1 VGEGEKPSYIFS
13 NLLFFIQFILY
24 SNQLIKLY
32 NFIIFH
38 DFHIIIVSRLL
49 TKNSLYIQ
57 ITYQVQGFFQFCDV
71 ATLGF
76 SCGKF

>member
-38 DFHIIIVSRLL
+38 DFHIIIL
-49 TKNSLYIQ
+49 SLGCSPKIHCTFKLP
-57 ITYQVQGFFQFCDV
+57 IKFKVFFNFV
-71 ATLGF
+71 M
-76 SCGKF
+76 